1 MDRTGAQAIHAQAPP
16 LLPQHMNRA
25 KLRQHT
31 AKDLAQMARRAGV
44 SGWHGMRKD
53 ELISALLST
62 KRRGNGSEKAGR
74 TPDRPSASQQ
84 KLAEINRRREQ
95 RRDLSTEGS
104 KSPGVKDRLVILVR
118 DPYWLHA
125 HWELSARGIERAR
138 TSLGQHW
145 HEAAP
150 VLRLLHLAEDGSTT
164 GVRQIAIHGGVSNW
178 YVDVHDPPRRYRAE
192 IGYSSP
198 AGGFFCLARSNQV
211 ETPTPG
217 STDAVDDNWG
227 DVARNADRV
236 YAMSGGYTAGGASV
250 ELQELLE
257 HRLRRRL
264 GRPSE
269 TRFGSGAT
277 KRQEQRRLDFAIDAE
292 IIVYGSADTNAH
304 VTVHGEP
311 VNVRP
316 DGEFA
321 VKLPFPDRRQVIP
334 VVASSADGVQQQTII
349 LGVERNTKRLDQRS
363 RDPAAS

>member
-62 KRRGNGSEKAGR
+62 KRRGNGADKAGR

-95 RRDLSTEGS
+95 RRDMSTEGS

-250 ELQELLE
+250 
-257 HRLRRRL
+257 
-264 GRPSE
+264 
-269 TRFGSGAT
+269 
-277 KRQEQRRLDFAIDAE
+277 
-292 IIVYGSADTNAH
+292 VYGSADTNAH

-311 VNVRP
+311 VTVRP